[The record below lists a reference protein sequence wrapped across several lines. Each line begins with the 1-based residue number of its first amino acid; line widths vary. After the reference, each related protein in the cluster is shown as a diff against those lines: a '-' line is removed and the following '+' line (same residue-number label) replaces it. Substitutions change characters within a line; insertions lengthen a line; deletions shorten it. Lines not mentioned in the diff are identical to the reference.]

1 MPRFDA
7 FRIRDPFILPDGGKY
22 YMYESGTTDDPCDR
36 QVYVRV
42 SHDLTEFSDRI
53 PVFTPPADFWA
64 DRDFWAPEV
73 HLYKGAY
80 YLFLS
85 LKSET
90 ACRATEIFRAESPL
104 GPFTRWSRD
113 EKGNFAPITPRD
125 WECLDGTLF
134 MEDGVPYMV
143 FCHEWLQVKDG
154 EMCAVRLTEDLS
166 APAGEP
172 FLLFKASESG
182 WAADIRNGEGCR
194 ITDGPYL
201 RRMASGALMLIWSSA
216 KRDGDGTCYAT
227 GAAISESGRLTG
239 PWHHRHP
246 FLFHKDGGHAM
257 FFTDH
262 TGTERLVLHQPNK
275 PAGMERARLFT
286 VTEEN
291 GEVRIRE

>member
-1 MPRFDA
+1 MTCSEIN
-7 FRIRDPFILPDGGKY
+7 IRDPYVIYENGTY
-22 YMYESGTTDDPCDR
+22 YMYGTRAANFGRLTGGFDVYTSTDMETWSDP
-36 QVYVRV
+36 
-42 SHDLTEFSDRI
+42 I
-53 PVFTPPADFWA
+53 PCFDSEKFGLN
-64 DRDFWAPEV
+64 RECNWAPEV
-73 HLYKGAY
+73 HIYQGAY
-80 YLFLS
+80 YLLATFTRECGLRGTFI
-85 LKSET
+85 L
-90 ACRATEIFRAESPL
+90 RADNPL
-104 GPFTRWSRD
+104 GPFVPHGEKQLTPD
-113 EKGNFAPITPRD
+113 E
-125 WECLDGTLF
+125 WECLDGTLYVSP
-134 MEDGVPYMV
+134 EGKPWIV
-143 FCHEWLQVKDG
+143 FCHEWVQVKDG

-262 TGTERLVLHQPNK
+262 TDTERLVLHQPNK